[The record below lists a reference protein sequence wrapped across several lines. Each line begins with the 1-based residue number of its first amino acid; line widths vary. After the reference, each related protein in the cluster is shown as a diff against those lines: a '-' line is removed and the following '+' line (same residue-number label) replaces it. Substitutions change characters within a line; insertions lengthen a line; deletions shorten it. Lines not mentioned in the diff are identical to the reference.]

1 MESVQQTVQ
10 QLTMVVQS
18 MQGGL
23 MQILVV
29 PIVFSDNRAQFVGGT
44 YTDQSSLNLP
54 GDNTF
59 TDNTAGNKGGGI
71 YMHKGQR

>member
-29 PIVFSDNRAQFVGGT
+29 PIVFRANRAQFVVGGT

-54 GDNTF
+54 GDNIF
-59 TDNTAGNKGGGI
+59 TDN
-71 YMHKGQR
+71 